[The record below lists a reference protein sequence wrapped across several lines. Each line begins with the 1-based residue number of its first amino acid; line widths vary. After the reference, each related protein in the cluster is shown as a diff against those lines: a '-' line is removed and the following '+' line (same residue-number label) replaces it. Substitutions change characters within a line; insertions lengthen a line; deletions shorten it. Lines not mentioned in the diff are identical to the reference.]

1 MHEQTSVMLLIMIVT
16 LPEKLGNRKRRCPLC
31 RQKIDSTVPNRPLKQ
46 ILTKIANN
54 FSKNGSTNVTIDRD
68 SVEQSVFE
76 SDNIS
81 QTNQDVAESLNLR
94 KIVLQQEL
102 DSIEKQKKNAEEMI
116 AKCQKNVQQMKRKE
130 LNTRE
135 QIMQLQETMQKIT
148 MRIDNENNQLQKH
161 YNHKKKLINERQLVQ
176 SVLIDVEE
184 KLDKCQFFT

>member
-1 MHEQTSVMLLIMIVT
+1 M
-16 LPEKLGNRKRRCPLC
+16 
-31 RQKIDSTVPNRPLKQ
+31 PNRPLKQ